1 MTRTMRLIAQSAVG
15 VLVLLY
21 GGQAAVRAQASQVV
35 SHLASLAPGAIH
47 GVVQDE
53 KGLPVA
59 GAMVSALGSSS
70 AFAVTDRSGR
80 FELRPLPPGPY
91 LVRAHLSGFDA
102 PRGQVVRVLPSA
114 RASSSIALRRVNAVT
129 PPAPPP
135 IVQAGF
141 GAAPPADTVR
151 PDDPAPPTA
160 ASTGAVDS
168 GEIAWRL
175 SHARRSIL
183 KDVDQAIAGTNASK

>member
-59 GAMVSALGSSS
+59 GAMVSALGASS

-80 FELRPLPPGPY
+80 FELRTLPPGPY
-91 LVRAHLSGFDA
+91 VVRAHSTGFVA
-102 PRGQVVRVLPSA
+102 S
-114 RASSSIALRRVNAVT
+114 RAQ
-129 PPAPPP
+129 
-135 IVQAGF
+135 IVHVQ
-141 GAAPPADTVR
+141 GAAFHDR
-151 PDDPAPPTA
+151 
-160 ASTGAVDS
+160 
-168 GEIAWRL
+168 I
-175 SHARRSIL
+175 ARRWEARIRRAPS
-183 KDVDQAIAGTNASK
+183 VD